1 MRNFICV
8 QQFESYLKK
17 ISAPFQSPRKMT
29 HHFLKR
35 TKRAKDLFK
44 TFNLTN
50 RTIRWFLKWTSIW
63 ILLYFWNN
71 WNYEIISSNTYSPS
85 KIFDKRKSAESEA
98 PIHLTCYNFRWL
110 KYITFIFL
118 NVFSWLKNITFDF
131 WTSF

>member
-1 MRNFICV
+1 MWMRSCICV

-35 TKRAKDLFK
+35 AKRAKDLFK
-44 TFNLTN
+44 TFNLIN
-50 RTIRWFLKWTSIW
+50 KTIRWFLKWTSIW
-63 ILLYFWNN
+63 IYFWNN
-71 WNYEIISSNTYSPS
+71 WNYEIISSNTRLQRYL
-85 KIFDKRKSAESEA
+85 IREKSAESEA

-110 KYITFIFL
+110 NLTFIFL

-131 WTSF
+131 LTSF